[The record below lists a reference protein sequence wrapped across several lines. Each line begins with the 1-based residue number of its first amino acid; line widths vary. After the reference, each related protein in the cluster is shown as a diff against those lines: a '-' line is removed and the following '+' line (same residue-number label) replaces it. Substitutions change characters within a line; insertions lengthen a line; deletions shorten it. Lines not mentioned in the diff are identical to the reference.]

1 MQLTAGFGKINQQ
14 EKVVICQH
22 KKGFVGING
31 NKKATAKQ
39 PKKRGVERFLEA
51 YPYQNMV

>member
-22 KKGFVGING
+22 KKGFVGINS
-31 NKKATAKQ
+31 NKKATAKK
-39 PKKRGVERFLEA
+39 PKKRGLERFLEA
-51 YPYQNMV
+51 YPYQDMV